1 MNSPRKLRIATR
13 KSPLALWQAKRVE
26 HLIRENLGFDTQ
38 IVPMSTTGDKQ
49 SQWNLSEKGGKGLF
63 TKELEESLL
72 RNETDL
78 AVHSAKDMP
87 TECPEGLTLATFV
100 EREDPRD
107 VLVLKEGID
116 NPKRMATGSP
126 RRRAQLRNRFEGCEW
141 TQLRGNVETRL
152 RKIVEQDEAD
162 GTILAAAGLARLG
175 FKSFS
180 GLKFIYLSMQ
190 EMVPAAGQG
199 AIAVQSRYEDK
210 ELFTVLGNP
219 DTQRAVITERKI
231 LDGQGGGCQVALG
244 VCMHNQ
250 KLYFFDEAFG
260 RFSFDCENLNE
271 KEILN
276 KIDEFVR

>member
-1 MNSPRKLRIATR
+1 MNSTRKLRIATR

-271 KEILN
+271 KEIMN

>member
-1 MNSPRKLRIATR
+1 M
-13 KSPLALWQAKRVE
+13 WQAERVE
-26 HLIRENLGFDTQ
+26 YLIRENLGFDTQ

-49 SQWNLSEKGGKGLF
+49 AQWNLSEKGGKGLF

-72 RNETDL
+72 CNETDL

-87 TECPEGLTLATFV
+87 TKCPEGLTLATFV

-107 VLVLKEGID
+107 VLVLNEGID

-126 RRRAQLRNRFEGCEW
+126 RRRAQLSDRFEGCEW
-141 TQLRGNVETRL
+141 IQLRGNVETRL
-152 RKIVEQDEAD
+152 RKIAEHNEAD

-199 AIAVQSRYEDK
+199 AIAIQSRDEDK

-250 KLYFFDEAFG
+250 KLYFFDEAVG
-260 RFSFDCENLNE
+260 RLSFNCENLSE
-271 KEILN
+271 KEIIS

>member
-1 MNSPRKLRIATR
+1 
-13 KSPLALWQAKRVE
+13 
-26 HLIRENLGFDTQ
+26 
-38 IVPMSTTGDKQ
+38 
-49 SQWNLSEKGGKGLF
+49 
-63 TKELEESLL
+63 
-72 RNETDL
+72 
-78 AVHSAKDMP
+78 
-87 TECPEGLTLATFV
+87 
-100 EREDPRD
+100 
-107 VLVLKEGID
+107 
-116 NPKRMATGSP
+116 MATGSP

-199 AIAVQSRYEDK
+199 AIAIQSRYEDK

-250 KLYFFDEAFG
+250 KLYFFDEAVG
-260 RFSFDCENLNE
+260 RMSFDCENLS
-271 KEILN
+271 EIEIMS